1 MKGMRFSLSIYI
13 LKPLIKLMTSAN
25 KVTQKVSAFFT
36 RATRRKGMLLSIS
49 LILIVGMS
57 MGWICK
63 KIKLPSLIGMLLTG
77 IVLGPY
83 VLNLLDESILGI
95 SAELR
100 KIALIIILTRAGL
113 GMDLSGLKKIGRPAV
128 LMCFVPASFEL
139 LGMILLAPRLMGLSV
154 IEAAIMGA
162 VLAAVSPAVVVPRM
176 VKLMDEGYGVKEGIP
191 QLILAGASVDDVYV
205 IVLFSTFVGMMQ
217 GEGASAINFI
227 NIPVSIFLGMAI
239 GVVIGIILS
248 EFFKKVHIRDT
259 SKVLIILSISFLL
272 VVIEDALITPIT
284 FSALIAIMF
293 IGIGLQRK
301 RDVVAKRLSVK
312 YGKIWVAAEVF
323 LFVLV
328 GATVNIGYLGKIGI
342 QAILVIVGAVI
353 CRMLGVFACMLG
365 TRIEVKERIFA
376 MMAYTPKAT
385 VQAAIGGIP
394 LSLGFACGDIVLT
407 VAVLAIVI
415 TAPLGAFA
423 IDLSYKKLLKKS

>member
-1 MKGMRFSLSIYI
+1 
-13 LKPLIKLMTSAN
+13 
-25 KVTQKVSAFFT
+25 
-36 RATRRKGMLLSIS
+36 MLLSIS

-63 KIKLPSLIGMLLTG
+63 KLRLPSLVGMLFTG

-83 VLNLLDESILGI
+83 VLNILDGSILGI

-113 GMDLSGLKKIGRPAV
+113 GMDISGLKRIGRPAF
-128 LMCFVPASFEL
+128 LMCFVPASLELIGMLLIGPRL
-139 LGMILLAPRLMGLSV
+139 LGLTIL
-154 IEAAIMGA
+154 EAAIMGA

-176 VKLMDEGYGVKEGIP
+176 VKLMEEGYGVKEGIP

-205 IVLFSTFVGMMQ
+205 IVLFSTFVGMIQ
-217 GEGASAINFI
+217 GEGASVISFV
-227 NIPVSIFLGMAI
+227 NIPISIILG
-239 GVVIGIILS
+239 IGIGYGAGILLAMY
-248 EFFKKVHIRDT
+248 FKKIHMRDT
-259 SKVLIILSISFLL
+259 VKVLIILSISFLL
-272 VVIEDALITPIT
+272 VVAEDALTTSIT
-284 FSALIAIMF
+284 FSALIGIMF
-293 IGIGLQRK
+293 IGVGLQK
-301 RDVVAKRLSVK
+301 KNDIVAKRLSLK
-312 YGKIWVAAEVF
+312 YGKLWVAAEVF

-328 GATVNIGYLGKIGI
+328 GATVNIGYLGKMGI
-342 QAILVIVGAVI
+342 KALAVI
-353 CRMLGVFACMLG
+353 LCAIVFRMLGVFLCLLG
-365 TRIEVKERIFA
+365 TSLNNKERLFA

-394 LSLGFACGDIVLT
+394 LSLGLACGDTVLT

-423 IDLSYKKLLKKS
+423 IDCSYQKMLHK

>member
-1 MKGMRFSLSIYI
+1 
-13 LKPLIKLMTSAN
+13 
-25 KVTQKVSAFFT
+25 
-36 RATRRKGMLLSIS
+36 MLLSIA
-49 LILIVGMS
+49 LILLVGMS
-57 MGWICK
+57 MGWLCRK
-63 KIKLPSLIGMLLTG
+63 MKLPGLLGMLATG

-83 VLNLLDESILGI
+83 VLDLLDPSILGI

-113 GMDLSGLKKIGRPAV
+113 GLDLSGLKKIGRPAV

-139 LGMILLAPRLMGLSV
+139 FGMLLLAPKLMGLS
-154 IEAAIMGA
+154 ILEAAVMGA

-205 IVLFSTFVGMMQ
+205 IVLFSTFTGMMQ
-217 GEGASAINFI
+217 GTGASAIRFI
-227 NIPVSIFLGMAI
+227 NIPVSILLGIAI
-239 GVVIGIILS
+239 GLGIGVLLAY
-248 EFFKKVHIRDT
+248 FFQKIHMRDT

-272 VVIEDALITPIT
+272 VVLEDYLATPIT
-284 FSALIAIMF
+284 FSALIAVMF

-301 RDVVAKRLSVK
+301 REVVAKRLSAK
-312 YGKIWVAAEVF
+312 YGKLWVAAEVF

-328 GATVNIGYLGKIGI
+328 GATVNIGYIGKVGI
-342 QAILVIVGAVI
+342 KALIVIADALVF
-353 CRMLGVFACMLG
+353 RMFGVLVCLLG
-365 TRIEVKERIFA
+365 TEIKGKERMFT
-376 MMAYTPKAT
+376 MLAYTPKAT

-394 LSLGFACGDIVLT
+394 LALGFACGESVLA
-407 VAVLAIVI
+407 VSVLAIVL

-423 IDLSYKKLLKKS
+423 IDLTYKKFLKK

>member
-1 MKGMRFSLSIYI
+1 
-13 LKPLIKLMTSAN
+13 
-25 KVTQKVSAFFT
+25 
-36 RATRRKGMLLSIS
+36 MLLSIA
-49 LILIVGMS
+49 LILLVGMS
-57 MGWICK
+57 MGWLCRK
-63 KIKLPSLIGMLLTG
+63 MKLPGLLGMLATG

-83 VLNLLDESILGI
+83 VLDLLDPSILGI

-113 GMDLSGLKKIGRPAV
+113 GLDLSGLKKIGRPAV

-139 LGMILLAPRLMGLSV
+139 FGMLLLAPKLMGLS
-154 IEAAIMGA
+154 ILEAAVMGA

-205 IVLFSTFVGMMQ
+205 IVLFSTFTGMMQ
-217 GEGASAINFI
+217 GTGVSAIRFI
-227 NIPVSIFLGMAI
+227 NIPVSILLGIAI
-239 GVVIGIILS
+239 GLGIGVLLAC
-248 EFFKKVHIRDT
+248 FFQKIHMRDT

-272 VVIEDALITPIT
+272 VVLEDYLATPIT
-284 FSALIAIMF
+284 FSALIAVMF

-301 RDVVAKRLSVK
+301 REVVAKRLSAK
-312 YGKIWVAAEVF
+312 YGKLWVASEVF

-328 GATVNIGYLGKIGI
+328 GATVTIGYVGKVGI
-342 QAILVIVGAVI
+342 NALIVIAGALVF
-353 CRMLGVFACMLG
+353 RMLGVLVCLLG
-365 TRIEVKERIFA
+365 TGIKGKERLFT
-376 MMAYTPKAT
+376 MLAYTPKAT

-394 LSLGFACGDIVLT
+394 LSLGFACGESVLA
-407 VAVLAIVI
+407 VSVLAIVL

-423 IDLSYKKLLKKS
+423 IDLTYKKFLKK

>member
-1 MKGMRFSLSIYI
+1 
-13 LKPLIKLMTSAN
+13 
-25 KVTQKVSAFFT
+25 
-36 RATRRKGMLLSIS
+36 MLLSIS
-49 LILIVGMS
+49 LILILGMF
-57 MGWICK
+57 MGWICQ
-63 KIKLPSLIGMLLTG
+63 KIKLPALLGMLITG
-77 IVLGPY
+77 VILGPY
-83 VLNLLDESILGI
+83 GLNLLDGSILGI

-113 GMDLSGLKKIGRPAV
+113 GLDLSGLKKIGRPAV

-139 LGMILLAPRLMGLSV
+139 LGMILLAPKLMGLSV
-154 IEAAIMGA
+154 LESAVMGA

-217 GEGASAINFI
+217 GEGASILQFV
-227 NIPVSIFLGMAI
+227 NIPVSIFFGIAI
-239 GVVIGIILS
+239 GLFLGVLLAY
-248 EFFKKVHIRDT
+248 FFKKVHIRDT

-272 VVIEDALITPIT
+272 VVIEDKLTTAIT
-284 FSALIAIMF
+284 FSSLIAVMF
-293 IGIGLQRK
+293 IGIGLQKK
-301 RDVVAKRLSVK
+301 REAVAKRLSVK
-312 YGKIWVAAEVF
+312 YGKLWVAAEVF

-328 GATVNIGYLGKIGI
+328 GATVNIEYLGK
-342 QAILVIVGAVI
+342 VGAKAFVVI
-353 CRMLGVFACMLG
+353 IGTLIFRMFGVFVCLLG
-365 TRIEVKERIFA
+365 TNLKRKEQLFA

-394 LSLGFACGDIVLT
+394 LALGLACGDTVLT
-407 VAVLAIVI
+407 VAVLAIVF

-423 IDLSYKKLLKKS
+423 IDLSYKKLLNKQ

>member
-1 MKGMRFSLSIYI
+1 
-13 LKPLIKLMTSAN
+13 
-25 KVTQKVSAFFT
+25 
-36 RATRRKGMLLSIS
+36 MLLSIS
-49 LILIVGMS
+49 LILILGMF
-57 MGWICK
+57 MGWICQ
-63 KIKLPSLIGMLLTG
+63 KIKLPALLGMLITG
-77 IVLGPY
+77 IILGPY
-83 VLNLLDESILGI
+83 GLNLLDGSILGI

-113 GMDLSGLKKIGRPAV
+113 GLDLFGLKKIGRPAV

-139 LGMILLAPRLMGLSV
+139 LGMILLAPKLMGLSV
-154 IEAAIMGA
+154 LESAVMGA

-217 GEGASAINFI
+217 GEGASILKFV
-227 NIPVSIFLGMAI
+227 NIPVSIFFGIAI
-239 GVVIGIILS
+239 GLFLGVLLAY
-248 EFFKKVHIRDT
+248 FFKKVHIRDT

-272 VVIEDALITPIT
+272 VVIEDKLTTAIT
-284 FSALIAIMF
+284 FSSLIAVMF
-293 IGIGLQRK
+293 IGIGLQKK
-301 RDVVAKRLSVK
+301 REAVAKRLSVK
-312 YGKIWVAAEVF
+312 YGKLWVAAEVF

-328 GATVNIGYLGKIGI
+328 GATVNIEYLGK
-342 QAILVIVGAVI
+342 VGAKAFVVI
-353 CRMLGVFACMLG
+353 IGALIFRMFGVFVCLLG
-365 TRIEVKERIFA
+365 TNLKRKEQLFA

-394 LSLGFACGDIVLT
+394 LALGLACGDTVLT
-407 VAVLAIVI
+407 VAVLAIVF

-423 IDLSYKKLLKKS
+423 IDLSYKKLLNK

>member
-1 MKGMRFSLSIYI
+1 
-13 LKPLIKLMTSAN
+13 
-25 KVTQKVSAFFT
+25 
-36 RATRRKGMLLSIS
+36 MLLSIS
-49 LILIVGMS
+49 LILILGMF
-57 MGWICK
+57 MGWICRK
-63 KIKLPSLIGMLLTG
+63 MKLPALLGMLITG
-77 IVLGPY
+77 IILGPY
-83 VLNLLDESILGI
+83 GLNLLDGSILGI

-113 GMDLSGLKKIGRPAV
+113 GLDLSGLKKIGRPAV

-139 LGMILLAPRLMGLSV
+139 LGMILLAPKLMGLSV
-154 IEAAIMGA
+154 LESAVMGA

-217 GEGASAINFI
+217 GEGASILKFV
-227 NIPVSIFLGMAI
+227 NIPVSIFFGIAI
-239 GVVIGIILS
+239 GLFLGVLLAY
-248 EFFKKVHIRDT
+248 FFKKVHIRDT

-272 VVIEDALITPIT
+272 VVIEAKLTTAIT
-284 FSALIAIMF
+284 FSSLIAVMF
-293 IGIGLQRK
+293 IGIGLQKK
-301 RDVVAKRLSVK
+301 REAVAKRLSVK
-312 YGKIWVAAEVF
+312 YGKLWVAAEVF

-328 GATVNIGYLGKIGI
+328 GATVNIEYLGKIGAKAFVVSI
-342 QAILVIVGAVI
+342 GALI
-353 CRMLGVFACMLG
+353 FRMFGVFVCLLG
-365 TRIEVKERIFA
+365 TSLQRKERLFA

-394 LSLGFACGDIVLT
+394 LALGVACGDTVLT
-407 VAVLAIVI
+407 VAVLAIVF

-423 IDLSYKKLLKKS
+423 IDWSYKKLLNKQ

>member
-1 MKGMRFSLSIYI
+1 
-13 LKPLIKLMTSAN
+13 
-25 KVTQKVSAFFT
+25 
-36 RATRRKGMLLSIS
+36 MLLSIS
-49 LILIVGMS
+49 LILILGMF
-57 MGWICK
+57 MGWICQ
-63 KIKLPSLIGMLLTG
+63 KIKLPSLLGMLITG

-83 VLNLLDESILGI
+83 VLNLLDDSILGI

-113 GMDLSGLKKIGRPAV
+113 GLDLAGLKKIGRPAV

-139 LGMILLAPRLMGLSV
+139 IGMILMAPKLMGLTV
-154 IEAAIMGA
+154 LEAAIMGA

-176 VKLMDEGYGVKEGIP
+176 VKLMDEGYGVNEGIP

-217 GEGASAINFI
+217 GEGASILKFV
-227 NIPVSIFLGMAI
+227 NIPISIFLGIAI
-239 GVVIGIILS
+239 GLLIGVLLAY
-248 EFFKKVHIRDT
+248 FFKKMHIRDT

-272 VVIEDALITPIT
+272 VVMEDKLSTPIT

-293 IGIGLQRK
+293 IGIGLQKKRK
-301 RDVVAKRLSVK
+301 TVAKRLSVK
-312 YGKIWVAAEVF
+312 YGKLWVAAEVF

-328 GATVNIGYLGKIGI
+328 GATVNIGYLGKVGVKALIVIIG
-342 QAILVIVGAVI
+342 ALVF
-353 CRMLGVFACMLG
+353 RMFGVFVCLLG
-365 TRIEVKERIFA
+365 TSLKRKERLFT
-376 MMAYTPKAT
+376 MLAYTPKAT

-394 LSLGFACGDIVLT
+394 LALGFTCGDLVLT
-407 VAVLAIVI
+407 VAVLAIVL

-423 IDLSYKKLLKKS
+423 IDLSYKKLLNR

>member
-1 MKGMRFSLSIYI
+1 
-13 LKPLIKLMTSAN
+13 
-25 KVTQKVSAFFT
+25 
-36 RATRRKGMLLSIS
+36 MLLSIA
-49 LILIVGMS
+49 LILLVGMS
-57 MGWICK
+57 MGWLCRK
-63 KIKLPSLIGMLLTG
+63 MKLPGLLGMLATG

-83 VLNLLDESILGI
+83 VLDLLDPSILRI

-113 GMDLSGLKKIGRPAV
+113 GLDLSGLKKIGRPAV

-139 LGMILLAPRLMGLSV
+139 FGMLLLAPKLMGLS
-154 IEAAIMGA
+154 ILEAAVMGA

-205 IVLFSTFVGMMQ
+205 IVLFSTFTGMMQ
-217 GEGASAINFI
+217 GTGASAIRFI
-227 NIPVSIFLGMAI
+227 NIPVSILLGIAI
-239 GVVIGIILS
+239 GLGIGVLLAY
-248 EFFKKVHIRDT
+248 FFQKIHMRDT

-272 VVIEDALITPIT
+272 VVLEDYLATPIT
-284 FSALIAIMF
+284 FSALIAVMF

-301 RDVVAKRLSVK
+301 REVVAKRLSAK
-312 YGKIWVAAEVF
+312 YGKLWVAAEVF

-328 GATVNIGYLGKIGI
+328 GATVNIGYIGKVGI
-342 QAILVIVGAVI
+342 KALIVIAGALVF
-353 CRMLGVFACMLG
+353 RMFGVLVCLLG
-365 TRIEVKERIFA
+365 TEIKGKERMFT
-376 MMAYTPKAT
+376 MLAYTPKAT

-394 LSLGFACGDIVLT
+394 LSLGFACGESVLA
-407 VAVLAIVI
+407 VSVLAIVL

-423 IDLSYKKLLKKS
+423 IDLTYKKFLKK

>member
-1 MKGMRFSLSIYI
+1 
-13 LKPLIKLMTSAN
+13 
-25 KVTQKVSAFFT
+25 
-36 RATRRKGMLLSIS
+36 MLLSIA
-49 LILIVGMS
+49 LILLVGMS
-57 MGWICK
+57 MGWLCRK
-63 KIKLPSLIGMLLTG
+63 MKLPGLLGMLSTG

-83 VLNLLDESILGI
+83 VLDLLDPSILGI

-113 GMDLSGLKKIGRPAV
+113 GLDLSGLKKIGRPAV

-139 LGMILLAPRLMGLSV
+139 FGMLLLVPKLMGLS
-154 IEAAIMGA
+154 ILEAAVMGA

-205 IVLFSTFVGMMQ
+205 IVLFSTFTGMMQ
-217 GEGASAINFI
+217 GTGASAIRFI
-227 NIPVSIFLGMAI
+227 NIPVSILLGIAI
-239 GVVIGIILS
+239 GLGIGVLLAY
-248 EFFKKVHIRDT
+248 FFQKIHMRDT

-272 VVIEDALITPIT
+272 VVLEDYLATPIT
-284 FSALIAIMF
+284 FSALIAVMF

-301 RDVVAKRLSVK
+301 REVVAKRLSAK
-312 YGKIWVAAEVF
+312 YGKLWVVAEVF

-328 GATVNIGYLGKIGI
+328 GATVNIGYIGKVGI
-342 QAILVIVGAVI
+342 KALIVIAGALVF
-353 CRMLGVFACMLG
+353 RMFGVLVCLLG
-365 TRIEVKERIFA
+365 TEIKGKERMFT
-376 MMAYTPKAT
+376 MLAYTPKAT

-394 LSLGFACGDIVLT
+394 LALGFACGESVLA
-407 VAVLAIVI
+407 VSVLAIVL

-423 IDLSYKKLLKKS
+423 IDLTYKKFLKK

>member
-1 MKGMRFSLSIYI
+1 
-13 LKPLIKLMTSAN
+13 
-25 KVTQKVSAFFT
+25 
-36 RATRRKGMLLSIS
+36 MLLSIA

-57 MGWICK
+57 MGWLCQK
-63 KIKLPSLIGMLLTG
+63 CKLPSLLGMLATG
-77 IVLGPY
+77 VILGPY
-83 VLNLLDESILGI
+83 VLNLLDSSILGI
-95 SAELR
+95 SSELR

-113 GMDLSGLKKIGRPAV
+113 GLDLSGLKKIGRPAV

-139 LGMILLAPRLMGLSV
+139 LGMILIAPKLMGLSLL
-154 IEAAIMGA
+154 EAAIMGA

-217 GEGASAINFI
+217 GEGASVLSFV
-227 NIPVSIFLGMAI
+227 NIPVSIFLGIAI
-239 GVVIGIILS
+239 GLLIGFILAY
-248 EFFKKVHIRDT
+248 FFKKVHIRDT

-272 VVIEDALITPIT
+272 VVLEDTLTTAIT

-293 IGIGLQRK
+293 IGIGLQRN
-301 RDVVAKRLSVK
+301 REVVAKRLSVK
-312 YGKIWVAAEVF
+312 YGKLWVAAEVF

-328 GATVNIGYLGKIGI
+328 GATVNIGYLGKVGV
-342 QAILVIVGAVI
+342 QALLVIIGALAF
-353 CRMLGVFACMLG
+353 RMLGVFICLLG
-365 TRIEVKERIFA
+365 TSLKGNERLFV

-394 LSLGFACGDIVLT
+394 LALGFACGDTVLT
-407 VAVLAIVI
+407 VAVLAIVL

-423 IDLSYKKLLKKS
+423 IDFSYKKLLSRKSAPR

>member
-1 MKGMRFSLSIYI
+1 
-13 LKPLIKLMTSAN
+13 
-25 KVTQKVSAFFT
+25 
-36 RATRRKGMLLSIS
+36 MLLSIS
-49 LILIVGMS
+49 LILILGMF
-57 MGWICK
+57 MGWICQ
-63 KIKLPSLIGMLLTG
+63 KIKLPSLLGMLITG

-83 VLNLLDESILGI
+83 VLNLLDDSILGI

-113 GMDLSGLKKIGRPAV
+113 GLDLSGLKKIGRPAV

-139 LGMILLAPRLMGLSV
+139 LGMILLAPKLMGLSV
-154 IEAAIMGA
+154 LESAVMGA

-217 GEGASAINFI
+217 GEGASILKFV
-227 NIPVSIFLGMAI
+227 NIPVSIFFGIAI
-239 GVVIGIILS
+239 GLFLGVLLAY
-248 EFFKKVHIRDT
+248 FFKKVHIRDT

-272 VVIEDALITPIT
+272 VVIEDKLTTAIT
-284 FSALIAIMF
+284 FSSLIAVMF
-293 IGIGLQRK
+293 IGIGLQKK
-301 RDVVAKRLSVK
+301 REAVAKRLSVK
-312 YGKIWVAAEVF
+312 YGKLWVAAEVF

-328 GATVNIGYLGKIGI
+328 GATVNIEYLGK
-342 QAILVIVGAVI
+342 VGAKAFVVI
-353 CRMLGVFACMLG
+353 IGALIFRMFGVFVCLLG
-365 TRIEVKERIFA
+365 TNLKRKEQLFA

-394 LSLGFACGDIVLT
+394 LALGLACGDTVLT
-407 VAVLAIVI
+407 VAVLAIVF

-423 IDLSYKKLLKKS
+423 IDLSYKKLLNKQ